1 MIPYHILGYN
11 RLNSALLQ
19 PVPLQMKVVCS
30 QEKIFHGI
38 IKYIILY
45 KHKRRVGW
53 RRIEDL
59 GKVLVSYLLMSH
71 SERDEK
77 S

>member
-1 MIPYHILGYN
+1 MIPDHILGYN
-11 RLNSALLQ
+11 RLNAALLQ

-45 KHKRRVGW
+45 KHKGSV
-53 RRIEDL
+53 
-59 GKVLVSYLLMSH
+59 
-71 SERDEK
+71 
-77 S
+77 